1 MATVHS
7 AGDYLVLCA
16 SSQIYALKISED
28 ELFIGGKVDVNEDQG
43 SLSLLKETLKDQEQE
58 QDSKEIGDA
67 HVEILCSTVSRCES
81 LLAVATSAKTVLILN
96 LPSLKV
102 QRCFRIPKA
111 PTSIT
116 FDQDDSHVV
125 VGDRAGHVC
134 RYTVATTNTSGY
146 TDMNGDWCSC
156 EGEPLLGT
164 ISMVL
169 DVAISED
176 GRYLLVADRDEKIR
190 ISRYP
195 EAYAIQSFCLGHS
208 AYVSTI
214 ALHGGRLFSSG
225 GDSVVHEWDMER
237 GTCLARSERVSEN
250 PVRRMCICETENKVC
265 IAAIAGT
272 LLTVLDDKL
281 KVVNKFSSSDPLMDI
296 TSHKGNIIGVSNSS
310 VLVFNLSDGSS
321 RSAHVP
327 TELLRSLSM
336 SRDPIPSYFK
346 NVTHQNMFEYFKRKE
361 EKMESV
367 KENKIRKRKAR
378 QSRKAAAKMKKITN
392 ETEVAVAS

>member
-1 MATVHS
+1 M
-7 AGDYLVLCA
+7 L
-16 SSQIYALKISED
+16 LKRK
-28 ELFIGGKVDVNEDQG
+28 FQGKLDINEEQG
-43 SLSLLKETLKDQEQE
+43 SLSLLKETLKNQEQE

-67 HVEILCSTVSRCES
+67 HVEILSSTVSRCKS

-116 FDQDDSHVV
+116 FDQNDSHVV

-134 RYTVATTNTSGY
+134 RYTVATTSTSGY

-156 EGEPLLGT
+156 EGGPLLGT

-176 GRYLLVADRDEKIR
+176 GRYLLVADRDEKVR

-195 EAYAIQSFCLGHS
+195 QAYAIQSFCLGHS

-237 GTCLARSERVSEN
+237 GTCLSRSEKVSEN
-250 PVRRMCICETENKVC
+250 PVRRMCICEAENKVC

-272 LLTVLDDKL
+272 LLTVLDEKL

-296 TSHKGNIIGVSNSS
+296 TWHKGNIIGVSSSS

-327 TELLRSLSM
+327 TEVLRSLSM
-336 SRDPIPSYFK
+336 SRDPILSYFK
-346 NVTHQNMFEYFKRKE
+346 NVTHQNMFDYFKRKE
-361 EKMESV
+361 EKMESA

-378 QSRKAAAKMKKITN
+378 QSRKAAGKMKKITN